1 MSDSSCSA
9 SPNGKQ
15 DKEMEDKEAIL
26 ERVTALFGG
35 EVSKHFEEEEI
46 TSFLVLADLIKKD
59 ADERIFK
66 SLGLTYGAAVRFK
79 HEPPVTSPRLKPTMG
94 VMSGFDPDMKRMYL
108 SKRKRI
114 GILASEHWKGDYPK
128 FNTPE
133 KKVQLNKFASQI
145 EAECGIP
152 EIGFTTEGIAQ
163 HIQDFFNEQRRYK
176 KRNKGQQI
184 VLGGKD
190 SKHVEPVKSRASST
204 PPSKKFKATDVEK
217 LTSPEKDAESISES
231 GESLSTLSVSD
242 SESDSSFG
250 RGSQLSGAFIQDTS
264 NAEVLSTTNSGTGSK
279 ETLHGKVPSTAAS
292 SQLIIKV
299 VFGRVLAREEV
310 ITILKSKFTVKKSQ
324 LTSLTASQLLTVL
337 IKKLIKY
344 NYVTLNGNVNN
355 LQRDDVK
362 VKKKID
368 FGLSSSGSRRCQLP

>member
-1 MSDSSCSA
+1 
-9 SPNGKQ
+9 
-15 DKEMEDKEAIL
+15 
-26 ERVTALFGG
+26 
-35 EVSKHFEEEEI
+35 
-46 TSFLVLADLIKKD
+46 
-59 ADERIFK
+59 
-66 SLGLTYGAAVRFK
+66 
-79 HEPPVTSPRLKPTMG
+79 
-94 VMSGFDPDMKRMYL
+94 
-108 SKRKRI
+108 
-114 GILASEHWKGDYPK
+114 
-128 FNTPE
+128 
-133 KKVQLNKFASQI
+133 
-145 EAECGIP
+145 
-152 EIGFTTEGIAQ
+152 
-163 HIQDFFNEQRRYK
+163 
-176 KRNKGQQI
+176 
-184 VLGGKD
+184 
-190 SKHVEPVKSRASST
+190 
-204 PPSKKFKATDVEK
+204 
-217 LTSPEKDAESISES
+217 
-231 GESLSTLSVSD
+231 LSTLSVSD

-362 VKKKID
+362 VKKNID